1 MHKLFL
7 WLGGLLGISLA
18 AFSKWLK
25 FSGYKLFSEGV
36 MEFSI
41 DVLFEMGS
49 ALIGAAVTAYILGIL
64 LIQQQEKAAHW
75 RA

>member
-1 MHKLFL
+1 
-7 WLGGLLGISLA
+7 
-18 AFSKWLK
+18 
-25 FSGYKLFSEGV
+25 

-64 LIQQQEKAAHW
+64 LNQQQEKAAHW
-75 RA
+75 RAEIRRKIDDTNAHVT